1 MTNTCVILVLFVAFV
16 SCTLSSYLDIPP
28 PPERPFRF
36 KTKEQIENYL
46 KAVKDYYDAFK
57 IKLVRRQ
64 NSISDLYTNIDR
76 STNYDNMEALDEQ
89 LHIFNRL
96 YNNYKQHHPTRNMF
110 EQRKKNHVK

>member
-57 IKLVRRQ
+57 VKLVRREHPIFDHYSTMDQ
-64 NSISDLYTNIDR
+64 LTDDDLN
-76 STNYDNMEALDEQ
+76 EQ
-89 LHIFNRL
+89 LNLFKRL
-96 YNNYKQHHPTRNMF
+96 YYIHQQDQPSRNSFRERRRRREENNF
-110 EQRKKNHVK
+110 I